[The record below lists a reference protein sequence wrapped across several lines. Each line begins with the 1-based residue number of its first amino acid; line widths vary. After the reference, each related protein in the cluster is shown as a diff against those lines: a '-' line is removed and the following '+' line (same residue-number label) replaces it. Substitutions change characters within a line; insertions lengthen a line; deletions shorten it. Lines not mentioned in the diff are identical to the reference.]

1 MDLEI
6 LRECYKDYKSK
17 LGTFKKI
24 DDYYFGKTDS
34 LKNFKP
40 IDGRSNL
47 KVECNFLQKLVDEE
61 ASYSFSNDVTYTS
74 RSGNKN
80 VIEYI
85 ERYLSNKKLDHDT
98 NLGME
103 LIKFGACFEITYIK
117 NNQLKHRV
125 VSPLNGYVYF
135 DEDDDV
141 EYFLHVFTKGIGL
154 TKSTY
159 IDIYTKEAI
168 YHFDDNFKEVLE
180 PTVNL
185 FGFIPVGVGFIGD
198 LKGSKTI
205 YRSIKTLQDAF
216 ETNLSDI
223 TCEISD
229 FRNAIL
235 KLYGVS
241 LDDTNEEGEKVQ
253 PIIRENALLSFNDK
267 TKEDAEWLIKN
278 INDTFIKNT
287 MDRQVDL
294 IYTLTNHINNNEK
307 MQSNLS
313 GIALRSRLQQL
324 EAKCKL
330 NEKAMGNLL
339 KTRLQC
345 LFRFI
350 EIIEGK
356 QFDVN
361 DIKIQFTPCIPVD
374 TTQIA
379 DIISKI
385 PHEVLSNETKRSL
398 LPFVE
403 NPTAEGEKIKA
414 ESKDELDSFG
424 LDGLGDTNATQ

>member
-6 LRECYKDYKSK
+6 LKECYNDYKSR

-24 DDYYFGKTDS
+24 NDYYYGKTDS

-40 IDGRSNL
+40 IQGRSNL

-61 ASYSFSNDVTYTS
+61 ASYSFSNEVTYTS
-74 RSGNKN
+74 KDGNKQ
-80 VIEYI
+80 IIDYI
-85 ERYLSNKKLDHDT
+85 DYYLSNNKLDHDSV
-98 NLGME
+98 LGME

-117 NNQLKHRV
+117 NNQLKHRI
-125 VSPLNGYVYF
+125 VSPVNGYVYF
-135 DEDDDV
+135 DEDDEV
-141 EYFLHVFTKGIGL
+141 ECFLHVFTKGLGIL
-154 TKSTY
+154 KKTY
-159 IDIYTKEAI
+159 IDVYTNEYI
-168 YHFDDNFKEVLE
+168 YHFDEDFKEVLE
-180 PTVNL
+180 PTRNL
-185 FGFIPVGVGFIGD
+185 FGFVPVGVGYIGD
-198 LKGSKTI
+198 LIGSKTI
-205 YRSIKTLQDAF
+205 YKTIKTLQDAF

-235 KLYGVS
+235 KTFGIS
-241 LDDTNEEGEKVQ
+241 LDDTDGEGNKRQ
-253 PIIRENALLSFNDK
+253 PIIRENAVMAFGDK

-287 MDRQVDL
+287 LDRQLDL
-294 IYTLTNHINNNEK
+294 IYTLSNHINNNEK

-324 EAKCKL
+324 ESKCKL

-345 LFRFI
+345 IFRFI
-350 EIIEGK
+350 EIMEGK
-356 QFDVN
+356 KFEVN
-361 DIKIQFTPCIPVD
+361 NIKIQFTPCIPVD
-374 TTQIA
+374 TTQLA

-385 PHEVLSNETKRSL
+385 PDNVVSRETKRSL

-403 NPTAEGEKIKA
+403 NPIAEGKKIKA
-414 ESKDELDSFG
+414 ESREELDSFNG
-424 LDGLGDTNATQ
+424 LDGGTNEIE

>member
-6 LRECYKDYKSK
+6 LKECYNDYKSR

-24 DDYYFGKTDS
+24 NDYYYGKTDS

-40 IDGRSNL
+40 IEGRSNL

-61 ASYSFSNDVTYTS
+61 ASYSFSNDVTYTAKD
-74 RSGNKN
+74 GNKQA
-80 VIEYI
+80 IEYI
-85 ERYLSNKKLDHDT
+85 DYYLSNNKLDHDSV
-98 NLGME
+98 LGME

-117 NNQLKHRV
+117 NNSLKHRII
-125 VSPLNGYVYF
+125 SPLNGYVYF
-135 DEDDDV
+135 DEDDEI
-141 EYFLHVFTKGIGL
+141 EYFLHIFSKGIG
-154 TKSTY
+154 TFSKTY
-159 IDIYTKEAI
+159 IDVYTNEAI
-168 YHFDDNFKEVLE
+168 YHYDEDFKAVLE
-180 PTVNL
+180 PTNNI
-185 FGFIPVGVGFIGD
+185 FGFVPVGIGYIGD
-198 LKGSKTI
+198 LVGSKTI
-205 YRSIKTLQDAF
+205 YKTIKTLQDAF

-235 KLYGVS
+235 KTFGIS
-241 LDDTNEEGEKVQ
+241 LDDTDGEGNKRQ
-253 PIIRENALLSFNDK
+253 PIIRENAVIAFGDK

-287 MDRQVDL
+287 LDRQLDL
-294 IYTLTNHINNNEK
+294 IYTLSNHINNNEK

-324 EAKCKL
+324 ESKCKL

-345 LFRFI
+345 IFRFI
-350 EIIEGK
+350 EIMEGK
-356 QFDVN
+356 KFEVN
-361 DIKIQFTPCIPVD
+361 NIKIQFTPCIPVD

-385 PHEVLSNETKRSL
+385 PHAVLSNETKRSL

-403 NPTAEGEKIKA
+403 NPIAEGKKIKV
-414 ESKDELDSFG
+414 ESKEELDSFNG
-424 LDGLGDTNATQ
+424 LEGVSNEIE

>member
-6 LRECYKDYKSK
+6 LKECYNDYKSR

-24 DDYYFGKTDS
+24 NDYYYGKTDS

-40 IDGRSNL
+40 IEGRSNL

-61 ASYSFSNDVTYTS
+61 ASYSFSNEVTYTAKD
-74 RSGNKN
+74 GNKQ
-80 VIEYI
+80 IIDYI
-85 ERYLSNKKLDHDT
+85 DYYLSNNKLDHDSV
-98 NLGME
+98 LGME

-117 NNQLKHRV
+117 NNQLKHRI
-125 VSPLNGYVYF
+125 VSPVNGYVYF
-135 DEDDDV
+135 NEDDEV
-141 EYFLHVFTKGIGL
+141 EYFLHIFTKGLGTL
-154 TKSTY
+154 KRTY
-159 IDIYTKEAI
+159 IDVYTNEYI
-168 YHFDDNFKEVLE
+168 YHFDEDFKEVLE
-180 PTVNL
+180 ATRNIFRFV
-185 FGFIPVGVGFIGD
+185 PVGIGYIGD
-198 LKGSKTI
+198 LIGSKTI
-205 YRSIKTLQDAF
+205 YKTIKTLQDAF

-235 KLYGVS
+235 KTFGIS
-241 LDDTNEEGEKVQ
+241 LDDVDEGGNKRQ
-253 PIIRENALLSFNDK
+253 PIIRENAVMAFGDK

-287 MDRQVDL
+287 LDRQLDL
-294 IYTLTNHINNNEK
+294 IYTLSNHINNNEK

-324 EAKCKL
+324 ESKCKL

-345 LFRFI
+345 IFRFI
-350 EIIEGK
+350 EIMEGK
-356 QFDVN
+356 KFEVN
-361 DIKIQFTPCIPVD
+361 NIKIQFTPCIPVD

-403 NPTAEGEKIKA
+403 NPTAEGKKIKF
-414 ESKDELDSFG
+414 ESKEELDSFNG
-424 LDGLGDTNATQ
+424 LEGGTNEVE

>member
-6 LRECYKDYKSK
+6 LKECYNDYKSR

-24 DDYYFGKTDS
+24 NDYYYGKTDS

-40 IDGRSNL
+40 IEGRSNL

-61 ASYSFSNDVTYTS
+61 ASYSFSNDVTYTAKD
-74 RSGNKN
+74 GNKQ
-80 VIEYI
+80 VIDYI
-85 ERYLSNKKLDHDT
+85 DCFLSNNKLDHDA
-98 NLGME
+98 NLGIE

-117 NNQLKHRV
+117 NNQLKHRIV
-125 VSPLNGYVYF
+125 TPTNGYVYF
-135 DEDDDV
+135 DEDDEV
-141 EYFLHVFTKGIGL
+141 ECFLHIFTKGLGVL
-154 TKSTY
+154 KKTY
-159 IDIYTKEAI
+159 IDVYTNEYI
-168 YHFDDNFKEVLE
+168 YHFDEDFKEVLE
-180 PTVNL
+180 PTRNI
-185 FGFIPVGVGFIGD
+185 FGFVPVGIGYIGD
-198 LKGSKTI
+198 LIGSKTI
-205 YRSIKTLQDAF
+205 YKTIKTLQDAF

-235 KLYGVS
+235 KTFGIS
-241 LDDTNEEGEKVQ
+241 LDHADEGANKRQ
-253 PIIRENALLSFNDK
+253 PIIRENAVMAFGDK
-267 TKEDAEWLIKN
+267 NKEDAEWLIKN

-287 MDRQVDL
+287 LDRQLDL
-294 IYTLTNHINNNEK
+294 IYTLSNHINNNEK

-324 EAKCKL
+324 ESKCKL

-345 LFRFI
+345 IFRFI
-350 EIIEGK
+350 AIMEGK
-356 QFDVN
+356 KFEVN
-361 DIKIQFTPCIPVD
+361 NIKIQFTPCIPVD

-403 NPTAEGEKIKA
+403 NPTAEGKKIKS
-414 ESKDELDSFG
+414 ESKEELDSFNG
-424 LDGLGDTNATQ
+424 LEGVTNEIE